1 MTDQTLQLLDRMEI
15 ADLLARYGLA
25 VDTGRW
31 SLLDTVFAPDAVLD
45 YTATGGAKGGLAE
58 VRGWLSEVLPAFP
71 GRLHL
76 LGPPAIAF
84 DGDRDEPAFAGV
96 TVAFTDTLAP
106 SREALG
112 GRHTQGLIQGG
123 GYYHHR
129 MERTPSGW
137 RSRELVV
144 EQTWR
149 VFH

>member
-1 MTDQTLQLLDRMEI
+1 MTEPASSQAVLDRLEI

-25 VDTGRW
+25 VDSGRW
-31 SLLDTVFAPDAVLD
+31 SLLDTVFTPDAILD
-45 YTATGGAKGGLAE
+45 YTATGGAKGGLRE
-58 VRGWLSEVLPAFP
+58 VRAWLSEVLPAFP

-84 DGDRDEPAFAGV
+84 DGDHAGV

-106 SREALG
+106 SREPLG
-112 GRHTQGLIQGG
+112 AAAPGLVQGG

-129 MERTPSGW
+129 MERTPVGW

-144 EQTWR
+144 EQSWR

>member
-1 MTDQTLQLLDRMEI
+1 MTDRTRELLDRMEI
-15 ADLLARYGLA
+15 ADLLARYALA

-31 SLLDTVFAPDAVLD
+31 SLLDSVFHPDAVLD
-45 YTATGGAKGGLAE
+45 YTATGGAKGALPE

-84 DGDRDEPAFAGV
+84 DGDHAGV

-106 SREALG
+106 SREPLG
-112 GRHTQGLIQGG
+112 RDAPGLIQGG

>member
-1 MTDQTLQLLDRMEI
+1 MTERILLDRLEI

-25 VDTGRW
+25 VDSGRW
-31 SLLDTVFAPDAVLD
+31 SLLDTVFTVDAVLD
-45 YTATGGAKGGLAE
+45 YTATGGAKGSLAE

-84 DGDRDEPAFAGV
+84 DGEQHAGV

-106 SREALG
+106 SREPLSG
-112 GRHTQGLIQGG
+112 KGVRGLIQGG

-129 MERTPSGW
+129 MERTADGW